1 MRFPIVL
8 TVISAIVGLA
18 FVLGLGSLLI
28 RPPQELI
35 LDAGFDS
42 ETISPNADGE
52 ADITP
57 FRYELSRN
65 ANVSIIFENENGQSY
80 YFRENEPRSPQV
92 FEVLFSGVVDG
103 YVLEGEALALNVDEN
118 PNAMVVERRLLP
130 NGNYTWRMI
139 AENETER
146 EEKSGA
152 FVIENGD
159 TELPIM
165 TIFTLSNPV
174 FTPNRDGVNDRVT
187 VNVFLEKDAQ
197 LRVFLVDENN
207 VELPIAEREEWSCR
221 PEDDC
226 GRYTF
231 DYEGGVDLN
240 QTPPPDGTYRIVAE
254 AQDAVGQRI
263 RRESTLSIVNGGVPR
278 AEISPQNVDADVFW
292 ISQPYEE
299 RFLSNQFGFGDAIGL
314 PPNPSAVAQTL
325 IDIPYGDML
334 VFKLTVDNYG
344 DVPIRTTN
352 PPAGTVYQQNQLPSS
367 INAMEEAG
375 AWRVGIQ
382 CDTSLTSFPYRWA
395 LGRPEDWIT
404 IHDEETGNDY
414 TYLPAGTRVVVW
426 GAIRLTE
433 INDFA
438 NPQTCWAGLIHE
450 AVNISVEN
458 NNVSPI
464 EVQIGQA
471 PESGTNGE

>member
-146 EEKSGA
+146 EEKSGT

-254 AQDAVGQRI
+254 AKDAVGQRI
-263 RRESTLSIVNGGVPR
+263 RRESTLSIEWWCAACGNFAAKCGCR
-278 AEISPQNVDADVFW
+278 C
-292 ISQPYEE
+292 
-299 RFLSNQFGFGDAIGL
+299 FLD
-314 PPNPSAVAQTL
+314 
-325 IDIPYGDML
+325 
-334 VFKLTVDNYG
+334 
-344 DVPIRTTN
+344 
-352 PPAGTVYQQNQLPSS
+352 
-367 INAMEEAG
+367 
-375 AWRVGIQ
+375 
-382 CDTSLTSFPYRWA
+382 
-395 LGRPEDWIT
+395 
-404 IHDEETGNDY
+404 
-414 TYLPAGTRVVVW
+414 
-426 GAIRLTE
+426 
-433 INDFA
+433 
-438 NPQTCWAGLIHE
+438 
-450 AVNISVEN
+450 
-458 NNVSPI
+458 
-464 EVQIGQA
+464 
-471 PESGTNGE
+471 